1 MKMLKKTSSSRTLA
15 SLCIVFILAGCN
27 GPSDQNR
34 IVNKAVADSIN
45 REISLSPES
54 QILLNNFPTPFEVTA
69 LLIKAK
75 AGYSFDIANTP
86 DWVDNYNTEMS
97 KALNLGVYSADLCYS
112 VTYKRIDETNKFL
125 ACTNKLADELGIA
138 GIYDKTLMDKF
149 KKNDNNNEEMIALV
163 KNLFRNSNDFLSKN
177 NRTQVAV
184 MVVSGAFTEGIYL
197 AASAAVTSVFDNSQI
212 LAVIAAQKENYEK
225 LTAILS
231 AYNSDPK
238 MKSLADDM
246 ATLKP
251 IWIPVAVTPGKKVSR
266 EQAEKIFDLAGSVR
280 DKMVK

>member
-1 MKMLKKTSSSRTLA
+1 
-15 SLCIVFILAGCN
+15 
-27 GPSDQNR
+27 
-34 IVNKAVADSIN
+34 
-45 REISLSPES
+45 
-54 QILLNNFPTPFEVTA
+54 
-69 LLIKAK
+69 
-75 AGYSFDIANTP
+75 
-86 DWVDNYNTEMS
+86 
-97 KALNLGVYSADLCYS
+97 
-112 VTYKRIDETNKFL
+112 
-125 ACTNKLADELGIA
+125 
-138 GIYDKTLMDKF
+138 
-149 KKNDNNNEEMIALV
+149 MIALV

-184 MVVSGAFTEGIYL
+184 MVVSGAFTEGIFL
-197 AASAAVTSVFDNSQI
+197 AASAAATSVLDNSQI
-212 LAVIAAQKENYEK
+212 LAVIAAQKENYDK

-251 IWIPVAVTPGKKVSR
+251 IWIPVAVVPGKTVSR